1 LMKYFTRKTT
11 GIRKGTSQKNG
22 GLFSDL
28 LHKSDWSNLL
38 INMCLSYWSAVI
50 GMCIVNKTQFMLIF
64 I

>member
-11 GIRKGTSQKNG
+11 GIRKGTSQKNA

-28 LHKSDWSNLL
+28 LHKSEWYNLL
-38 INMCLSYWSAVI
+38 INMCLSYWSAVTGI
-50 GMCIVNKTQFMLIF
+50 SIVNKTQFMLIF